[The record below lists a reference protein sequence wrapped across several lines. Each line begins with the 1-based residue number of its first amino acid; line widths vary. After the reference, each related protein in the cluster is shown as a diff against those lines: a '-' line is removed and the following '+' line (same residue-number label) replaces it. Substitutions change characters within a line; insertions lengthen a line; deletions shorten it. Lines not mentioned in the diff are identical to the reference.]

1 MRRGLL
7 TLLIGFVLSG
17 GLTAQGPPAAP
28 VNVDAQGV
36 ALHGY
41 DAVAYF
47 TQGKAVAGSAQFEHT
62 WSGARWRFA
71 SAANRDSFAT
81 APEQYAPQFGG
92 YCAWAVSRNYTADI
106 DPEAFAVV
114 NGKLYVNYSS
124 FVQARWR
131 LDRDANIAKG
141 HANWPGLLAQA
152 TARRTTTP
160 TGGAGTGAT
169 PEKKGGQ

>member
-1 MRRGLL
+1 MRATALALFVGLVIA
-7 TLLIGFVLSG
+7 TPTV
-17 GLTAQGPPAAP
+17 AQGPPATP
-28 VNVDAQGV
+28 VNADAQGM

-47 TQGKAVAGSAQFEHT
+47 TQGKAVAGTAQFEHA

-71 SAANRDSFAT
+71 SAANRDLFAK

-114 NGKLYVNYSS
+114 GGKLYVNYSS
-124 FVQARWR
+124 FIQARWR
-131 LDRDANIAKG
+131 LDRDGNIAKA
-141 HANWPGLLAQA
+141 HTNWPGLLAQA
-152 TARRTTTP
+152 STVR
-160 TGGAGTGAT
+160 
-169 PEKKGGQ
+169 KGGR

>member
-1 MRRGLL
+1 MRAAAVALLLGL
-7 TLLIGFVLSG
+7 TLAAPLA
-17 GLTAQGPPAAP
+17 AQGPPATP
-28 VNVDAQGV
+28 VNVDAQGL

-47 TQGKAVAGSAQFEHT
+47 TEGRAVAGTAQFEHA

-71 SAANRDSFAT
+71 SAANRDRFAK

-131 LDRDANIAKG
+131 LDRDGNITKG
-141 HANWPGLLAQA
+141 HANWPGLLSAA
-152 TARRTTTP
+152 TSRATTAP
-160 TGGAGTGAT
+160 GGAPST
-169 PEKKGGQ
+169 PAAKKGGR

>member
-1 MRRGLL
+1 MRAAAVALLLGL
-7 TLLIGFVLSG
+7 TLAAPLA
-17 GLTAQGPPAAP
+17 AQGPPATP
-28 VNVDAQGV
+28 VNVDAQGL

-47 TQGKAVAGSAQFEHT
+47 TEGRAVAGTAQFEHA

-71 SAANRDSFAT
+71 SAANRDRFAK

-106 DPEAFAVV
+106 DPKAFAVV

-131 LDRDANIAKG
+131 LDRDGNITKG
-141 HANWPGLLAQA
+141 HANWPGLLSAATSRA
-152 TARRTTTP
+152 TAAPAGAPSTP
-160 TGGAGTGAT
+160 AA
-169 PEKKGGQ
+169 KKGGR

>member
-1 MRRGLL
+1 MWRAAVTVLFGLAL
-7 TLLIGFVLSG
+7 VASAA
-17 GLTAQGPPAAP
+17 AQGPPTTP

-47 TQGKAVAGSAQFEHT
+47 TEGKATPGSLQFEHT

-71 SAANRDSFAT
+71 SAANRDRFAA

-92 YCAWAVSRNYTADI
+92 YCAWAVSRDYTADI
-106 DPEAFAVV
+106 DPTAFAVV
-114 NGKLYVNYSS
+114 DGKLYVNYSS

-131 LDRDANIAKG
+131 LNRAENIVKG
-141 HANWPGLLAQA
+141 HANWPGLLARA
-152 TARRTTTP
+152 SPSRSSSTAP
-160 TGGAGTGAT
+160 VPAA
-169 PEKKGGQ
+169 KKGGR

>member
-1 MRRGLL
+1 MRAAALALFVGLMMA
-7 TLLIGFVLSG
+7 TPAP
-17 GLTAQGPPAAP
+17 AQGPPPTP

-47 TQGKAVAGSAQFEHT
+47 SQGKAVVGTAQFEHP

-71 SAANRDSFAT
+71 SAANRDLFAKT
-81 APEQYAPQFGG
+81 PEQYAPQFGG

-124 FVQARWR
+124 FIQARWR
-131 LDRDANIAKG
+131 LDRDGNIVKG
-141 HANWPGLLAQA
+141 HDNWPGLLAQ
-152 TARRTTTP
+152 TSSAR
-160 TGGAGTGAT
+160 
-169 PEKKGGQ
+169 KGGR